1 MLFISSTR
9 LLFVSIN
16 RSLKILSSK
25 LLSIS
30 PPTKKYP
37 KTKISDIS
45 IEIADFDKALITL
58 HRVHAVLLSE
68 ILPTMLIMNELKY
81 VFRVD

>member
-16 RSLKILSSK
+16 QTLKILSSK

-30 PPTKKYP
+30 PPKNTP